1 MNRFLNVLLIIMFLT
16 SNNVYSQSYDQMWK
30 QVERAAD
37 DDLPRQ
43 VISTSEKI
51 MSKARKD
58 NNFGQLMRA
67 WVTIVETKT
76 ILDTDSFDVKLF
88 PEVKPRNEAE
98 TAIYNAIMA
107 AAYSNASHSFAIS
120 FDEESQTKYDEEQ
133 HRLVELALSDK
144 DMLAHTTVD
153 TYKPLVDSG
162 EDSRLYDHDLLSLLT
177 RFVTEQCS
185 MLDYHDKISI
195 YADVAQYYKQAG
207 RMEAY
212 TLAQLDYLQACVIWG
227 YGDHQLDGDEYIEA
241 LRSLL
246 KESEQLEA
254 GADVAR
260 VLINNITSN
269 EERLSLARWAQLQF
283 KGSIHIPYFYN
294 MEQDIMQPS
303 CNIAARS
310 SSNFTAG
317 MPFVVEMSYRNFSDM
332 TLEVRKFN
340 GYDNNQEL
348 KTDGRLIET
357 RTYELGTDSMNM
369 AHRAKNLPTTG
380 TKTDNFTLDAGKYV
394 LVAKSGGVQGITAID
409 ITSLQ
414 LLYYHMPGDELAVVV
429 LDKQTGRPVEGAGVS
444 CIRLKSGSENRETYT
459 TDKDGMVTISLPS
472 RITKLYAFM
481 PGTDN
486 ETNPISSVNPIHRYM
501 GDTSQQVHTQIFTDR
516 AIYRPGQTVHVAGI
530 TYYQSG
536 DETTAAE
543 GVEVKVT
550 LRDANSEQIAESKA
564 TADKWGTWNVDFELP
579 AGRLPGLYNVTTDNA
594 NTHIRVEEYKRPTFT
609 VETQQATNEGA
620 ERQYTFGDSLDV
632 EAVAKTYSGVPL
644 QGAKVAYKVECAEV
658 YWRTWYGANWV
669 EIDAGETTTDED
681 GKAHACFLLSDSL
694 MVRSEGI
701 MRYRVTFDVTSA
713 AGETHTEMFTTAIS
727 KCGFGLSIEMKEC
740 VDMAHDVE
748 FKVKATN
755 AQNRPVEASGN
766 YYVVKGNR
774 DFTTKPHYE
783 NNGVLYFSGV
793 KVNAD
798 EIEAEGRFE
807 SGKPIKLPKLDAGDY
822 MIYVA
827 SKDEKGNDIMSNTP
841 FNAYNSTKATPLAG
855 NKPGE
860 PTHFGSAFVHFEDNR
875 LTFSETQPAH
885 MFFSPAKEDIYL
897 TYILMSD
904 SAVIER
910 HSVVIGREMR
920 QLTINYRPEF
930 GDGISVMLYYVR
942 NGQAYTQTHVIRRVE
957 PDKRLMLS
965 WHTFRDKLRPGQ
977 EEEWVLTVA
986 DPEGHAVN
994 GAQLMATL
1002 YDASLDALAG
1012 HSWNMHIN
1020 YRRYVSNAYVNAAFR
1035 SWSQDIRLSIATKNR
1050 SVKERLWDMLSTYV
1064 GTAFRRGV
1072 VGGPLMKG
1080 SRRLSRAAVASGE
1093 ILEFA
1098 SEPLMMQNAMAIDE
1112 NSEDAIVDEEETI
1125 ERDDDAKGGANV
1137 RTNFAETAFFMPRV
1151 ATDEQGQ
1158 AHIRFTLPESLTE
1171 WRFLG
1176 LAHTPSMDFGT
1187 IEASAVARKD
1197 FMVQPNMPRF
1207 VREGDQATIASL
1219 VINRT
1224 DKQQDARVRMR
1235 VLDAES
1241 MDEVFSDSTS
1251 VSIEAGQ
1258 TTSVSF
1264 DFVADDRHPMLVCE
1278 ITAESATFSD
1288 GERQY
1293 LPVLSAKRYITE
1305 TIPFYLAHGEQQKD
1319 IDLHT
1324 LFNNNSATATHRR
1337 MVLEYTERPVWTVIE
1352 ALEAVK
1358 VPERDDA
1365 VSLAAALYSNVT
1377 AARLA
1382 GEIDGLEEALADATH
1397 PATSDID
1404 AADDDLRDIIQQEA
1418 PWMRDARREVE
1429 QRAAI
1434 YDFFNAS
1441 LIESRT
1447 DNALE
1452 RLQNLQ
1458 LPDGSWSW
1466 FEGMSGNYYITL
1478 SVCDMLARLNDD
1490 KTHDMLMRGME
1501 FLDKV
1506 ELDRYSEMKRTKQ
1519 SIYPGESTMHY
1530 LYVWSLI
1537 PERKVNTGVTT
1548 MRNAYLKVL
1557 AKSSRTLTIYGKAN
1571 AACILRT
1578 FGKAKSADKML
1589 QSAVEYSITRPDM
1602 GRYYVADKAYYSW
1615 RDYRIPTHLAAMQ
1628 AIRQSSRTDRNELLN
1643 DMKLWLLRQK
1653 QVQMWD
1659 NPMNTIAAVDF
1670 LKDEVAGDEEGVK
1683 ATFAIDGKA
1692 VDVKADETRFLSH
1705 WLGYVKAVVPEGGTL
1720 TVARSNDADAEMSA
1734 SDTDVTS
1741 TSDADATSTSS
1752 KGVAFGAVYAQYL
1765 ENIES
1770 VGQQSAGQLTISRK
1784 LYKDDKE
1791 IDPATTTLH
1800 VGDKVTMRIIIT
1812 SDRDIDFL
1820 QVRSGHAACL
1830 EPTTQ
1835 LSGYQWMN
1843 GRGGYVS
1850 MHDASTDIFFDR
1862 FMRGTT
1868 TYDISFHVTRTGRY
1882 LSDIATV
1889 QCAYSPEFSAHSPAL
1904 QITVK

>member
-1 MNRFLNVLLIIMFLT
+1 MNRLIFTLLMIINIGGM
-16 SNNVYSQSYDQMWK
+16 NIYAQSYDQLWK
-30 QVERAAD
+30 QVNRAAE

-58 NNFGQLMRA
+58 KNFGQLMRA

-76 ILDTDSFDVKLF
+76 SIDSDSFDVALF

-98 TAIYNAIMA
+98 TAIYNAILA

-133 HRLVELALSDK
+133 HRLVELALQDK
-144 DMLAHTTVD
+144 DILAHTPVD
-153 TYKPLVDSG
+153 AYKPLVDSG

-185 MLDYHDKISI
+185 MLDYHDQISI
-195 YADVAQYYKQAG
+195 YADVTQYYKQAG

-212 TLAQLDYLQACVIWG
+212 TLAQLDYLRACVRHG
-227 YGDHQLDGDEYIEA
+227 FGDHQLDGDEYIES
-241 LRSLL
+241 LRKLL
-246 KESEQLEA
+246 KEAEQLEA

-294 MEQDIMQPS
+294 MEQDFMRPS
-303 CNIAARS
+303 CNIVAKS
-310 SSNFTAG
+310 THNFTAG
-317 MPFVVEMSYRNFSDM
+317 MPFTVEMNYRNFTDM

-340 GYDNNQEL
+340 GYDANEGL
-348 KTDGRLIET
+348 KTDGRMIET
-357 RTYELGTDSMNM
+357 RTYELGADSMNR
-369 AHRAKNLPTTG
+369 AHRAKNLPTNG
-380 TKTDNFTLDAGKYV
+380 LLTDKFTLDAGKYV
-394 LVAKSGGVQGITAID
+394 LVAKGAGVQGVTTID

-414 LLYYHMPGDELAVVV
+414 LLYYQVRGEELVVVV
-429 LDKQTGRPVEGAGVS
+429 LNKLTGRPVEGAGVS
-444 CIRLKSGSENRETYT
+444 CTRLKAGGENRETYT
-459 TDKDGMVTISLPS
+459 TDKDGMVTINLLS
-472 RITKLYAFM
+472 RIMKLYAFM
-481 PGTDN
+481 PGTDD
-486 ETNPISSVNPIHRYM
+486 ETSPVSSVNPSRQNIR
-501 GDTSQQVHTQIFTDR
+501 DTSQQTHTEIFTDR

-550 LRDANSEQIAESKA
+550 LYDANSERIAESKA

-579 AGRLPGLYNVTTDNA
+579 VGRLPGLYNVTTNNA

-609 VETQQATNEGA
+609 VETQQATNEGT
-620 ERQYTFGDSLDV
+620 ERQYSFGDSLDV

-681 GKAHACFLLSDSL
+681 GKAHACFLLTDSL
-694 MVRSEGI
+694 MVRSDGI

-727 KCGFGLSIEMKEC
+727 KRGFGLSIDMNEC
-740 VDMAHDVE
+740 VDMAHDVA
-748 FKVKATN
+748 FTVKATN

-766 YYVVKGNR
+766 YYVVKCNR
-774 DFTTKPHYE
+774 DITTDTRYE
-783 NNGVLYFSGV
+783 ENCVLYIGGLW
-793 KVNAD
+793 VNAD
-798 EIEAEGRFE
+798 ELVVEGRFE
-807 SGKPIKLPKLDAGDY
+807 SGKPVMLPKLAAGDY
-822 MIYVA
+822 VICVA
-827 SKDEKGNDIMSNTP
+827 SKDEKGNDITSQIG
-841 FNAYNSTKATPLAG
+841 FDAYNSTKATPLAG
-855 NKPGE
+855 NKKGE

-875 LTFSETQPAH
+875 LTFSETQPAR
-885 MFFSPAKEDIYL
+885 MFFSPAEEDIYL

-904 SAVIER
+904 SAVVER
-910 HSVVIGREMR
+910 HSVVLGREMR
-920 QLTINYRPEF
+920 QLTINYRPGF
-930 GDGISVMLYYVR
+930 GDGINVMLYYVR

-1002 YDASLDALAG
+1002 YDASLDALAE
-1012 HSWNMHIN
+1012 HSWKMYVN

-1035 SWSQDIRLSIATKNR
+1035 SWSQDIRLSIATKNQ
-1050 SVKERLWDMLSTYV
+1050 SVKERQWDMLSTYV
-1064 GTAFRRGV
+1064 GTAFSRGV

-1080 SRRLSRAAVASGE
+1080 SSRLSRAAVASGE

-1098 SEPLMMQNAMAIDE
+1098 SEPLMMQNAVAIDE

-1125 ERDDDAKGGANV
+1125 ERDDEASKAQM

-1158 AHIRFTLPESLTE
+1158 AHISFTLPESLTE

-1207 VREGDQATIASL
+1207 VRDGDHASIASL
-1219 VINRT
+1219 VINRS
-1224 DKQQDARVRMR
+1224 DKQQDARVKMR

-1241 MDEVFSDSTS
+1241 MNEVYADSKS
-1251 VSIEAGQ
+1251 VSIAPNQ
-1258 TTSVSF
+1258 STSVSF
-1264 DFVADDRHPMLVCE
+1264 DFVADDRYPMLVCE
-1278 ITAESATFSD
+1278 ITAESAAFSD

-1293 LPVLSAKRYITE
+1293 LPVLPSKRYITE
-1305 TIPFYLAHGEQQKD
+1305 TIPFYLASGETQKD

-1418 PWMRDARREVE
+1418 PWMRDAHREAE

-1434 YDFFNAS
+1434 TDFFNAS

-1458 LPDGSWSW
+1458 LTDGSWSW

-1506 ELDRYSEMKRTKQ
+1506 ELDRFSEMKRTKQ
-1519 SIYPGESTMHY
+1519 SIYPGERTLHY
-1530 LYVWSLI
+1530 LYVWSLM
-1537 PERKVNTGVTT
+1537 PERKVNAGVAT

-1571 AACILRT
+1571 AACILRV
-1578 FGKAKSADKML
+1578 FGKAKAADKML

-1602 GRYYVADKAYYSW
+1602 GRYYVSDNAYYSW
-1615 RDYRIPTHLAAMQ
+1615 RDYRLPTHLAAMQ
-1628 AIRQSSRTDRNELLN
+1628 AIRQSLRPDRHELLN

-1653 QVQMWD
+1653 QVQVWD

-1670 LKDEVAGDEEGVK
+1670 LKDDTAGGDEGVT
-1683 ATFAIDGKA
+1683 AVFAIDGKA
-1692 VDVKADETRFLSH
+1692 VDVEVDTTRFLSRQ
-1705 WLGYVKAVVPEGGTL
+1705 LGYLKTMVPEGNNL
-1720 TVARSNDADAEMSA
+1720 TVTRGGDVKTASPSDVA
-1734 SDTDVTS
+1734 SDE
-1741 TSDADATSTSS
+1741 
-1752 KGVAFGAVYAQYL
+1752 GVSFGAIYAQYL

-1770 VGQQSAGQLTISRK
+1770 VEKQSAGQLTISRK
-1784 LYKDDKE
+1784 LYKDGKE

-1800 VGDKVTMRIIIT
+1800 VGDKVTIRIIVT

-1835 LSGYQWMN
+1835 LSGYRWMN

-1862 FMRGTT
+1862 FTRGTT
-1868 TYDISFHVTRTGRY
+1868 TYDIDFHVTRTGQY

-1889 QCAYSPEFSAHSPAL
+1889 QCAYSPEFSAHAEAIRL
-1904 QITVK
+1904 KIED